1 MKKCLF
7 VILSVLFVSGFTY
20 SQTNVNS
27 KSPENF
33 VKVSQE
39 MKEAGK
45 LFYVVDMS
53 YFTDNAQKS
62 SFLEKVYAS
71 PKVFAASVV
80 KADNTF
86 VVCGYESVVGKDEA
100 IALLNAYRQESA
112 TASGQSST
120 IEKHKAK

>member
-7 VILSVLFVSGFTY
+7 VILSALFFSGFAY

-39 MKEAGK
+39 MKEPGK
-45 LFYVVDMS
+45 VFYVVDMS

-62 SFLEKVYAS
+62 SFLELVYAS
-71 PKVFAASVV
+71 PKLFAATTI

-86 VVCGYESVVGKDEA
+86 VVCGYESVVGKEEA
-100 IALLNAYRQESA
+100 IALLNTYRQESA
-112 TASGQSST
+112 TASGPSTT